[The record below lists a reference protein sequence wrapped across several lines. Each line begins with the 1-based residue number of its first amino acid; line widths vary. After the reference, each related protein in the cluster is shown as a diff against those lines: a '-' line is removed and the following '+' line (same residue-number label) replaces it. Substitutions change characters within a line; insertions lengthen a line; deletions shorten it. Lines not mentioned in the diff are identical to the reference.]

1 MMPSIPAF
9 TRRML
14 LTTAGGALL
23 ALLPVGFGQG
33 DGAFPFAPPAALAND
48 RDDDRDDRE
57 DRRDDRRDDG
67 EDLRD
72 DRNDDDDDDDRSG
85 RDGGDD
91 RDDRDDPSGSDDDT
105 FGGSDDRPDSDDDN
119 SGNDDGRSGS
129 DDDRSGGDDSDDD
142 PRDDDDR
149 DDDDR
154 DDDRSDTDDSRDTPR
169 ATGTDTRQ
177 PSSGRI
183 RNITVTYPDGWIER
197 IVNGQYELIDDL
209 NRRVILRP
217 ATQEDFARMMALG

>member
-33 DGAFPFAPPAALAND
+33 DGAFPFAPPTALAND

-105 FGGSDDRPDSDDDN
+105 SGGSDDRPDSDDDN
-119 SGNDDGRSGS
+119 SGNDDDRSGG